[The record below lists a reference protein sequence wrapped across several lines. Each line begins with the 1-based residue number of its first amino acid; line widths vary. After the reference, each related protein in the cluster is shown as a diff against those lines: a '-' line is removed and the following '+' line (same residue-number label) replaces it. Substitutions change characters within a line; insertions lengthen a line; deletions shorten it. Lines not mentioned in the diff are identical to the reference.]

1 MPRFK
6 RQLGHLGPTDCI
18 STLPP
23 PTHTT
28 ESTQKRFDGRRPTLP
43 GPSSWTVD
51 ILIDGEMCGDKD
63 IATPRPGIIAFLYFK
78 CYTDNEYR
86 YTEQ

>member
-6 RQLGHLGPTDCI
+6 RQLGHLVPTDCI

-23 PTHTT
+23 HHRINT
-28 ESTQKRFDGRRPTLP
+28 KRFDGRRPTLP

-51 ILIDGEMCGDKD
+51 ILIDGEMCGYKD